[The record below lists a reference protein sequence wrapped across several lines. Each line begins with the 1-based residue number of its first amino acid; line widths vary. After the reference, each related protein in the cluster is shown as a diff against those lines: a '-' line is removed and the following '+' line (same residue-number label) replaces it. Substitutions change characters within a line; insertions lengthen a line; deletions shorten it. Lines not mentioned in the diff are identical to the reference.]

1 MKYGI
6 GSVILALTGICFI
19 VWINYQF
26 SQDYIEFAAK
36 FEAEGGAAPSVVMTN
51 WINRSIVIGVSLL
64 GLILGIKSYRIGN
77 NIGILGIVL
86 SLLLLILVFFPLW
99 PYIAYW

>member
-6 GSVILALTGICFI
+6 GSVILALIGICFI

-36 FEAEGGAAPSVVMTN
+36 FEADGGVVPSVVMNN
-51 WINRSIVIGVSLL
+51 WIDRSIVIAISLL
-64 GLILGIKSYRIGN
+64 GFILGIKSYRIGN
-77 NIGILGIVL
+77 KIGLFGIVL
-86 SLLLLILVFFPLW
+86 SIILLILVFFPLW
-99 PYIAYW
+99 SYIAYW